1 MMCNRWNKVIKVIS
15 VAIKPITLWTI
26 GFVASLAI
34 AQTDSWS
41 EFRGAGGLGHAA
53 PGRYAIDW
61 QGEQIQWKIA
71 LPGRG
76 WSSPVLRGEQIWMT
90 TAVEKSGGG
99 IELRALAVDRN
110 QGHLVH
116 DIELFQVAQPPQ
128 LHPQNSYASPTP
140 TIAGNRVYCHF
151 GTMGTAAI
159 DAESGRVIWRHTDFK
174 LDHETGPGSS
184 PIVWNDKLILHC
196 DGTDQQFVAALNLA
210 DGRVAWIQRR
220 SGELH
225 PEGMMKKAFATPIVV
240 EIEGQSMIVSPGAN
254 WLYGYEPES
263 GTELWRINYDRLGFS
278 NVPRPM
284 FVQGKI
290 IVCTGFNKPAVQA
303 ITVTKNDGQWSA
315 RREWEFDVQVPT
327 IPSPIVVGQR
337 LFMVGDRGIAAC
349 IDLETGK
356 SVWQKRLSGDYAAS
370 PIFAGDALYFCN
382 RLGKVTVVKP
392 GDLYEELAVAELD
405 GPIHATPAA
414 SEGQFF
420 VRTAESLYCIGAR
433 VTDGE
438 VTK

>member
-1 MMCNRWNKVIKVIS
+1 MLSSRLITVILSAAKMLILWVSIA
-15 VAIKPITLWTI
+15 AIV
-26 GFVASLAI
+26 VASP
-34 AQTDSWS
+34 QPDTWS
-41 EFRGAGGLGHAA
+41 EFRGSGGRGIAE
-53 PGRYAIDW
+53 PGKYVTDW
-61 QGEQIQWKIA
+61 QGDQIQWKIA

-90 TAVEKSGGG
+90 TAVENSNGG

-110 QGHLVH
+110 QGQILH
-116 DIELFQVAQPPQ
+116 DIELFQVAQPPA

-140 TIAGNRVYCHF
+140 AIVGNRVFCHF

-159 DAESGRVIWRHTDFK
+159 DVDTGRVAWRHNEFE

-184 PIVWNDKLILHC
+184 PVAWNDKLILHC
-196 DGTDQQFVAALNLA
+196 DGTDQQFIAALNLA

-240 EIEGQSMIVSPGAN
+240 EIEGQPTIVSPGAN

-278 NVPRPM
+278 NVPRPL
-284 FVQGKI
+284 FIQGKI
-290 IVCTGFNKPAVQA
+290 FVCTGFNKPAVQA
-303 ITVTKNDGQWSA
+303 ITVTKNAQGWVA
-315 RREWEFDVQVPT
+315 RRDWEYDIQVPT
-327 IPSPIVVGQR
+327 IPSPLVVDQR
-337 LFMVGDRGIAAC
+337 LYMVGDRGIAAC
-349 IDLETGK
+349 IDINTGK
-356 SVWQKRLSGDYAAS
+356 SLWQKRLAGDYAAS
-370 PIFAGDALYFCN
+370 PIHAGGNLFFCN
-382 RLGKVTVVKP
+382 RTGKVTIIKP
-392 GDLYEELAVAELD
+392 GDSFEEIAAAELD

-420 VRTAESLYCIGAR
+420 VRTSDSLYCIGSRIAA
-433 VTDGE
+433 GE
-438 VTK
+438 STQ